1 MTAPTSS
8 SQDSAAQAPYS
19 PGALVAP
26 AGLFEPNRSGLHLDD
41 YDYPLPEALIARY
54 PLPERDQSRML
65 VLNRKT
71 GEISH
76 HSFQELPNFLQ
87 AGDLMALNNTKVLPA
102 RFYGNRRGFTG
113 RVEILML
120 QPVSEELPP
129 EQAGLVWTALMRPA
143 RKLKPGTIVEFSGT
157 QAVMEVLSVG
167 ERGCC
172 RVLAHPAEHGDM
184 PTLMERV
191 GLMPIPP
198 YLRRDPE
205 ASDNQ
210 RYQTVFAKVPGAQA
224 APTASLH
231 FTPEMLETLARQ
243 GVQTAEVTLAVS
255 AGTFRT
261 VEEDDIRGH
270 KMDPEAYTV
279 PGEAAQRIQAVK
291 QASGRVLAVG
301 TTVAKTL
308 ETVASKHQGQVVA
321 GSGWSNLFIYPG
333 FQFQA
338 ADMMLTNFHL
348 PKSTLLMLISAFAGR
363 ENIAAAYR
371 EALAHGYRFYS
382 YGDCMLIV

>member
-1 MTAPTSS
+1 MTASTLSS
-8 SQDSAAQAPYS
+8 SNVSN
-19 PGALVAP
+19 
-26 AGLFEPNRSGLHLDD
+26 AGLFEPERSGLHLDD

-76 HSFQELPNFLQ
+76 HGFLELPKFLKS
-87 AGDLMALNNTKVLPA
+87 GDLMALNNTKVLPA

-120 QPVSEELPP
+120 HPVSEELPP
-129 EQAGLVWTALMRPA
+129 EQVGLVWTALMKPA
-143 RKLKPGTIVEFSGT
+143 RKLKPGTIVELPNT

-172 RVLAHPAEHGDM
+172 RVLIHPAEHGDM
-184 PTLMERV
+184 PTLMEQV
-191 GLMPIPP
+191 GRMPIPP
-198 YLRRDPE
+198 YLRRE
-205 ASDNQ
+205 AEESDKQ

-231 FTPEMLETLARQ
+231 FTPELLETLAKQ

-255 AGTFRT
+255 SGTFRT
-261 VEEDDIRGH
+261 VEEEDIRGH

-279 PGEAAQRIQAVK
+279 PQEAADRIRTVRE
-291 QASGRVLAVG
+291 SGGKVLAIG
-301 TTVAKTL
+301 TTVTKTL
-308 ETVASKHQGQVVA
+308 ETAAFQNQGNVVA

-338 ADMMLTNFHL
+338 TDMLLTNFHL

-371 EALAHGYRFYS
+371 EALAHEYRFFS